1 MHNCVLQLLRLE
13 MIDYGEVTMEHEMV
27 EKEVAQKS
35 MLIYLP
41 ISIGAALLFLLAAT
55 LTGNYPLVARIGG
68 AIWVGLLSLIVSM
81 PIVISRVK
89 KQLQG
94 KS

>member
-1 MHNCVLQLLRLE
+1 
-13 MIDYGEVTMEHEMV
+13 MEHEQV